1 MPSVIVQAD
10 RQLPSI
16 ITRSPMAAALCILAT
31 YIGINPPGSLVIV
44 RALAGS
50 VQSREDSPLVKDA
63 LPGGFSD
70 RIFGRNFGVDIG
82 NELGDDRIGRSYPFG
97 SRPIQHEAWYIVF
110 LLVPRIGHF
119 RSRDLFARKFYAS
132 NFEQIR
138 AQTLPEWANILI
150 STTT

>member
-1 MPSVIVQAD
+1 MCSLAD
-10 RQLPSI
+10 SR
-16 ITRSPMAAALCILAT
+16 
-31 YIGINPPGSLVIV
+31 
-44 RALAGS
+44 AGS
-50 VQSREDSPLVKDA
+50 SAATSA
-63 LPGGFSD
+63 S
-70 RIFGRNFGVDIG
+70 ISA
-82 NELGDDRIGRSYPFG
+82 NELGDDRIGRGYPFG